1 MNAPPPR
8 LPRILRS
15 KFIAGLVILIPIIVT
30 TKALVWLFSTLDE
43 LAQPLAVAALGRPF
57 PGVGFVLT
65 VGVVFMTGVLFSSG
79 PMRRLLDGIDDFL
92 GLVPVVGAV
101 YGTTKKVLEGLGREG
116 SEAAFKRFVLARLPG
131 RTTPGFLT
139 GSFTLKRADGAS
151 ETLCTVYIPTNHLY
165 VGDVVVVP
173 EADVIETDLSVED
186 GVSLILSVGSSVP
199 PVVTEALAVLP
210 APAMSVPPPDAAG
223 GKVSRTGNSSLGP
236 RPAP

>member
-1 MNAPPPR
+1 MNAPPPPR

-43 LAQPLAVAALGRPF
+43 LAQPLAVAALGRPV

-139 GSFTLKRADGAS
+139 GSFTLKRADGS
-151 ETLCTVYIPTNHLY
+151 TETLCTVYVPTNHLY

-199 PVVTEALAVLP
+199 QVLTEAVPALP
-210 APAMSVPPPDAAG
+210 APTRPVPPA
-223 GKVSRTGNSSLGP
+223 
-236 RPAP
+236 

>member
-1 MNAPPPR
+1 MNAPPR

-30 TKALVWLFSTLDE
+30 AKALVWLFSTLDE
-43 LAQPLAVAALGRPF
+43 VAQPLAVAVLGRPF
-57 PGVGFVLT
+57 PGVGFVVT
-65 VGVVFMTGVLFSSG
+65 VGVIFLTGVLFSSG
-79 PMRRLLDGIDDFL
+79 HMRRLLDGIDDFL
-92 GLVPVVGAV
+92 GIVPVVGAF

-139 GSFTLKRADGAS
+139 GSFTLKRADGRS
-151 ETLCTVYIPTNHLY
+151 ETLCTVYVPTNHLY
-165 VGDVVVVP
+165 VGDVVVLP

-199 PVVTEALAVLP
+199 QVVTEALAALP
-210 APAMSVPPPDAAG
+210 KPAKSAA
-223 GKVSRTGNSSLGP
+223 S
-236 RPAP
+236 A